1 MYIIIKLISFNYK
14 VRYREEKRMSQ
25 YPIPAVGVFVFHE
38 NGIYMIKKGR
48 GIFKDQWCT
57 PGGKIEYGE
66 NIMDT
71 VHREVLE
78 ETNLEIENIKFIT
91 YEQTIEYD
99 EKANVSRHF
108 VFFNF
113 RATVKAG
120 NPIAADDAVEIRLIP
135 LEELRNIDL
144 SAPTIRTFKMMG
156 IY

>member
-1 MYIIIKLISFNYK
+1 
-14 VRYREEKRMSQ
+14 MSQ

-48 GIFKDQWCT
+48 GIFKGQWCT

-66 NIMDT
+66 NIIDT

-91 YEQTIEYD
+91 YEQTIECD
-99 EKANVSRHF
+99 EKNNVNKHF

-113 RATVKAG
+113 RATVKSG
-120 NPIAADDAVEIRLIP
+120 TPIAADDAAEIRLIP

>member
-1 MYIIIKLISFNYK
+1 MLFRS
-14 VRYREEKRMSQ
+14 
-25 YPIPAVGVFVFHE
+25 
-38 NGIYMIKKGR
+38 
-48 GIFKDQWCT
+48 DQWCT

-120 NPIAADDAVEIRLIP
+120 NPIAADDAAEIRLIP

>member
-1 MYIIIKLISFNYK
+1 
-14 VRYREEKRMSQ
+14 MSQ

-57 PGGKIEYGE
+57 PGGKIEIGE
-66 NIMDT
+66 DIIDT

-78 ETNLEIENIKFIT
+78 ETSLEIENIKFIT

-99 EKANVSRHF
+99 GCGNVSRHF

-113 RATVKAG
+113 QATVKAG
-120 NPIAADDAVEIRLIP
+120 IPVAADDAAEIKLIP
-135 LEELRNIDL
+135 LGELSKIDL
-144 SAPTIRTFKMMG
+144 SAPTIRTFKLLG

>member
-1 MYIIIKLISFNYK
+1 MNNHPTS
-14 VRYREEKRMSQ
+14 
-25 YPIPAVGVFVFHE
+25 AVGVFIFHD

-48 GIFKDQWCT
+48 GIFKGQWCT

-66 NIMDT
+66 DIIDT

-78 ETNLEIENIKFIT
+78 ETNLEIENIEFIT

-99 EKANVSRHF
+99 KNGNIQRHF

-113 RATVKAG
+113 KATVKSG
-120 NPIAADDAVEIRLIP
+120 IPIAADDASEIQLIP
-135 LEELRNIDL
+135 FNELKDLEL
-144 SAPTIRTFKMMG
+144 SAPTIRTFRKLN

>member
-1 MYIIIKLISFNYK
+1 
-14 VRYREEKRMSQ
+14 MSQ
-25 YPIPAVGVFVFHE
+25 YPIPAVGVFLFYE

-66 NIMDT
+66 NIIDT

-99 EKANVSRHF
+99 DCGSVSRHF

-113 RATVKAG
+113 RATVKSG
-120 NPIAADDAVEIRLIP
+120 IPIAADDAAKIKLIS
-135 LEELRNIDL
+135 LDELRKINL
-144 SAPTIRTFKMMG
+144 SAPTIRTLKLLG

>member
-1 MYIIIKLISFNYK
+1 MN
-14 VRYREEKRMSQ
+14 Q
-25 YPIPAVGVFVFHE
+25 YPIPAVGVFIFHE

-48 GIFKDQWCT
+48 GIFKNQWCT

-66 NIMDT
+66 DIIDT

-91 YEQTIEYD
+91 YEQTIERD
-99 EKANVSRHF
+99 EKGNVSRHF

-113 RATVKAG
+113 QATVKSG
-120 NPIAADDAVEIRLIP
+120 IPLAADDAAEIRLIP
-135 LEELRNIDL
+135 LDELQKIDL
-144 SAPTIRTFKMMG
+144 SAPTIRTFKMLG